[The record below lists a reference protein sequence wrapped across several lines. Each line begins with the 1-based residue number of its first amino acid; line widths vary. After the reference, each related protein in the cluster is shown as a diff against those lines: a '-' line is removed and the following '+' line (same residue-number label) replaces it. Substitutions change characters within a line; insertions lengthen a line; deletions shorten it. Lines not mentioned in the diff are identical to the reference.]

1 MKNWPLYLALG
12 IIVFSVVL
20 AVFIGDRLSEQTL
33 AFMSGVIFGSLV
45 GLPVGAGLFW
55 MMRGSRQP
63 DRVYQPQQPTVIM
76 TSPAYPGVSPAPAY
90 PAAQQVVA
98 TTPSGRAANVG
109 AATARREFTTIG
121 EEEEIIYYESDT
133 VR

>member
-1 MKNWPLYLALG
+1 MKHWPLYLALG
-12 IIVFSVVL
+12 IIVFAVVL

-63 DRVYQPQQPTVIM
+63 DRIYQPPQPAVIM
-76 TSPAYPGVSPAPAY
+76 TPPAYASISPAGLSHAQAY
-90 PAAQQVVA
+90 PAAQPVVA
-98 TTPSGRAANVG
+98 RPVNTQ
-109 AATARREFTTIG
+109 REFTTIG
-121 EEEEIIYYESDT
+121 EDEELIYYEPDP